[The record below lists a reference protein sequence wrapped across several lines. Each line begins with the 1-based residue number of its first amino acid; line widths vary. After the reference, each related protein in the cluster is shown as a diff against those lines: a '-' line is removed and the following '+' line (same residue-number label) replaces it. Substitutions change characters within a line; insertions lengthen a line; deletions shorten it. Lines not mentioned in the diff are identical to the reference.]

1 MIRAHREL
9 VRREK
14 QLNGR
19 NSYLVVGIFVSVGII
34 TLIVMSLILAGGRST
49 EPNTRYIVFFE
60 RDISGLTLGA
70 PVRYLGVAVGQVDA
84 MRLTTEDGTRV
95 RVDLE
100 VLQSTPVTTAT
111 YASLAFQGVT
121 GVAFIS
127 LAADRNERA
136 RNLTVDEFEYP
147 VIPARDVGLAALLSD
162 GPAIAQKVTVLL
174 DRANQL
180 LDENNRTALSRS
192 LANIEKL
199 TESLAGQE
207 DTIAS
212 LPEQMHTVLGQIENT
227 LEHLQVILDQ
237 AQPDV
242 LTAMAKLNQA
252 STNLANISARLD
264 GWLTDNDRD
273 MQQFINAGL
282 AQTPALIADTRNTM
296 RELEKLLAELRENPS
311 QLVYKPQSEPVIVE
325 P

>member
-1 MIRAHREL
+1 M
-9 VRREK
+9 
-14 QLNGR
+14 NGR

-49 EPNTRYIVFFE
+49 EPNTRYTVFFE

-70 PVRYLGVAVGQVDA
+70 PVRYLGVAVGQVDVL
-84 MRLTTEDGTRV
+84 RLTTEEGTRV

-127 LAADRNERA
+127 LAADQSKPA
-136 RNLTVDEFEYP
+136 DKLTADEFEYP
-147 VIPARDVGLAALLSD
+147 VIPARDTGLAALLAD
-162 GPAIAQKVTVLL
+162 GPEIARKVTELL
-174 DRANQL
+174 DRASQL
-180 LDENNRTALSRS
+180 LDDNNQAALSRS
-192 LANIEKL
+192 LANIEVL
-199 TESLAGQE
+199 TESLAAQE

-212 LPEQMHTVLGQIENT
+212 LPEQMHTVLGQIEST
-227 LEHLQVILDQ
+227 LDGLQVTLDQ
-237 AQPDV
+237 VQPDV
-242 LTAMAKLNQA
+242 LAAMAKLNQA

-264 GWLTDNDRD
+264 GWLKDNDRD

-311 QLVYKPQSEPVIVE
+311 QLVYKPQSEPVIVG

>member
-1 MIRAHREL
+1 M
-9 VRREK
+9 
-14 QLNGR
+14 NGR

-49 EPNTRYIVFFE
+49 EPNTRYTVFFE

-70 PVRYLGVAVGQVDA
+70 PVRYLGVAVGEVDA
-84 MRLTTEDGTRV
+84 LRLTTEDGTRV
-95 RVDLE
+95 RVDLD

-121 GVAFIS
+121 GVAFIN
-127 LAADRNERA
+127 LAADQSMRA
-136 RNLTVDEFEYP
+136 GKLTVDEFEYP
-147 VIPARDVGLAALLSD
+147 VIPARDTGLAALLSD
-162 GPAIAQKVTVLL
+162 GPEIARKVTELL
-174 DRANQL
+174 DRASRL
-180 LDENNRTALSRS
+180 LDDSNQAALSRS
-192 LANIEKL
+192 LANIEIL

-207 DTIAS
+207 GTIAS
-212 LPEQMHTVLGQIENT
+212 LPEQMHTVLGQIEST
-227 LEHLQVILDQ
+227 LERLQLTFDQ

-252 STNLANISARLD
+252 STNLVNISARLD

-282 AQTPALIADTRNTM
+282 AQTPALIADTRNSM

-311 QLVYKPQSEPVIVE
+311 QLVYKPQSEAVIVD

>member
-1 MIRAHREL
+1 MY
-9 VRREK
+9 
-14 QLNGR
+14 GR

-34 TLIVMSLILAGGRST
+34 ALIVMSLMLAGGRST
-49 EPNTRYIVFFE
+49 GPTTRYIVFFE

-70 PVRYLGVAVGQVDA
+70 PVRYLGVAVGQVNA
-84 MRLTTEDGTRV
+84 MRLTTEVVTKV

-100 VLQSTPVTTAT
+100 VLRSTPVTTAT

-127 LAADRNERA
+127 LAADQNESA
-136 RNLTVDEFEYP
+136 SSITTGEFEYP
-147 VIPARDVGLAALLSD
+147 VIPARNVGLAALLSD
-162 GPAIAQKVTVLL
+162 GPVIAHKLSELL
-174 DRANQL
+174 DRASQL
-180 LDENNRTALSRS
+180 LDENNRAALSRS

-199 TESLAGQE
+199 TESFAGQE

-212 LPEQMHTVLGQIENT
+212 LPEQMRTVLGQIENT
-227 LEHLQVILDQ
+227 IESLQMTLDQ
-237 AQPDV
+237 VQPDV
-242 LTAMAKLNQA
+242 LTTMAKLNQA

-264 GWLTDNDRD
+264 GWLTDNDSD
-273 MQQFINAGL
+273 MQSFINAGL

-296 RELEKLLAELRENPS
+296 RELEKLLADLRENPS
-311 QLVYKPQSEPVIVE
+311 QLVYKPQSEAVIVE

>member
-1 MIRAHREL
+1 MI
-9 VRREK
+9 V
-14 QLNGR
+14 
-19 NSYLVVGIFVSVGII
+19 II
-34 TLIVMSLILAGGRST
+34 LMLAGGRST
-49 EPNTRYIVFFE
+49 EPSTRYIVFFE

-84 MRLTTEDGTRV
+84 MRLTTGDGAMV

-111 YASLAFQGVT
+111 FASLAFQGVT

-127 LAADRNERA
+127 LAADRSEPA
-136 RNLTVDEFEYP
+136 GNLTVGEFEYP

-162 GPAIAQKVTVLL
+162 GPKIAHKVTELL
-174 DRANQL
+174 DRASQL
-180 LDENNRTALSRS
+180 LGENNQAALSRS

-199 TESLAGQE
+199 TGSFAGQE
-207 DTIAS
+207 DTIAP
-212 LPEQMHTVLGQIENT
+212 LPEQMRTVLGQIETT
-227 LEHLQVILDQ
+227 LESLQVTLDQ
-237 AQPDV
+237 VQPDV
-242 LTAMAKLNQA
+242 LTTMANLNQA

-264 GWLTDNDRD
+264 GWLTDNDSD
-273 MQQFINAGL
+273 MQSFINGGL

-311 QLVYKPQSEPVIVE
+311 QLVYKPQSEAVLVE